1 MSESDDKEIPSGVQR
16 PVRALQHTAPGV
28 FGARELP
35 KQHSTTSLS
44 TGDVVGGRFE
54 VSRYLGSSGGG
65 ISYLCNDASTKEEV
79 VIKVLAMAP
88 PSKQRFESMYDQV
101 RTASAMDHKN
111 LTKILGMG
119 RTPSGEAFVAME
131 FVKGATLSSIIAKRR
146 EEGGVISLRDA
157 FTLIAHVCNALDIV
171 HTKTAHYVL
180 TPYNIYL
187 ERRGVVRVGNLAFG
201 KLAGELLLE
210 RGEGPFTD
218 SIYVAPEVSE
228 APDMASSASD
238 IYSLGMLTAE
248 MLSPQG
254 LAADRDEARVQIVS
268 VLASYPPALTQLVM
282 RSIGEDLAGRPR
294 SAAAFRETFQ
304 KICEADGMDLLGP
317 PLPGGLPI
325 EPAIE
330 RKTSESDIFDIPE
343 LAGLGA
349 EPSDAANERY
359 LVQKGGL
366 DYGPFS
372 PESVLEQLYK
382 DEIDEFTQVLDRVTQ
397 KRVPLVEM
405 ERFKKDVNAYIPKRE
420 ERRRIEAAQ
429 RAELQRKVKKGGVVG
444 LVVSIVV
451 GLSTLITMAVLYVL
465 QPDPEKLPMERA
477 FASLDYKFMPP
488 PKDFQTLAVDT
499 GLLNSLFNPK
509 ASEEEIEKAL
519 KTRTKTRR
527 PTASGKRPTRAEDGT
542 EVQELDF
549 ASEGGSQHIL
559 TDQDVNDVILSNF
572 GGLRSCVIKEI
583 QDDPRFKGVTV
594 QFFIRPTGTTG
605 GVKIKEERYR
615 DRPVAECL
623 TTRFRGMKFP
633 EHAGLN
639 RGVEF
644 PLLVQ

>member
-1 MSESDDKEIPSGVQR
+1 
-16 PVRALQHTAPGV
+16 
-28 FGARELP
+28 
-35 KQHSTTSLS
+35 
-44 TGDVVGGRFE
+44 
-54 VSRYLGSSGGG
+54 
-65 ISYLCNDASTKEEV
+65 
-79 VIKVLAMAP
+79 
-88 PSKQRFESMYDQV
+88 
-101 RTASAMDHKN
+101 
-111 LTKILGMG
+111 
-119 RTPSGEAFVAME
+119 
-131 FVKGATLSSIIAKRR
+131 
-146 EEGGVISLRDA
+146 
-157 FTLIAHVCNALDIV
+157 
-171 HTKTAHYVL
+171 
-180 TPYNIYL
+180 
-187 ERRGVVRVGNLAFG
+187 
-201 KLAGELLLE
+201 
-210 RGEGPFTD
+210 
-218 SIYVAPEVSE
+218 
-228 APDMASSASD
+228 
-238 IYSLGMLTAE
+238 
-248 MLSPQG
+248 
-254 LAADRDEARVQIVS
+254 
-268 VLASYPPALTQLVM
+268 
-282 RSIGEDLAGRPR
+282 
-294 SAAAFRETFQ
+294 
-304 KICEADGMDLLGP
+304 
-317 PLPGGLPI
+317 
-325 EPAIE
+325 
-330 RKTSESDIFDIPE
+330 
-343 LAGLGA
+343 
-349 EPSDAANERY
+349 
-359 LVQKGGL
+359 
-366 DYGPFS
+366 
-372 PESVLEQLYK
+372 
-382 DEIDEFTQVLDRVTQ
+382 VLDRVTQ

-633 EHAGLN
+633 AHAGLN